1 MYEAS
6 GNRVATKVNNIWRYM
21 VYDARGKLV
30 AEYGKKSKGLVE
42 ETYPSTRKVKY
53 TLDNNGDLSQVLSK
67 KTSDHGY
74 WAYADSFAYDK
85 NGNMT
90 RMQLGNGLWETFEY
104 SADRLQIKK
113 IGLGETSTVQD
124 VLKLEYKYDTS
135 GSSYD
140 NNGSLREQ
148 KITVPGIEDPFIQ
161 TYTYDDLNRLS
172 SATETND
179 SAQTWKQTFTIDR
192 YGNRKFNTSGSNTT
206 TLGSCPAAECNPEA
220 STTRNRFST
229 DDGYEYDENGS
240 LIENAKGERFTY
252 DMENHQTEFFNE
264 SNSGSTPD
272 ATYHYDGDGR
282 RVKKIAGP
290 RNTPP
295 N

>member
-1 MYEAS
+1 
-6 GNRVATKVNNIWRYM
+6 
-21 VYDARGKLV
+21 
-30 AEYGKKSKGLVE
+30 
-42 ETYPSTRKVKY
+42 
-53 TLDNNGDLSQVLSK
+53 
-67 KTSDHGY
+67 
-74 WAYADSFAYDK
+74 
-85 NGNMT
+85 MT
-90 RMQLGNGLWETFEY
+90 RMQIGNGLWETFEY

-124 VLKLEYKYDTS
+124 VLKLEYDYGNNTL
-135 GSSYD
+135 

-179 SAQTWKQTFTIDR
+179 SVQTWKQTFTIDR

-206 TLGSCPAAECNPEA
+206 TLGSCPTAECNPEA
-220 STTRNRFST
+220 STTGNRFST
-229 DDGYEYDENGS
+229 GDGYEYDENGS
-240 LIENAKGERFTY
+240 LIENARGERFTY

-272 ATYHYDGDGR
+272 ASWCRWRERSFTTSYISETIGR
-282 RVKKIAGP
+282 
-290 RNTPP
+290 
-295 N
+295 